1 MTAGCAALLAG
12 WLGYEIEAFSAAR
25 AGMPDTS
32 ANAPAENRTASLG
45 PIHSL
50 HLPETRKRNNSCR
63 VADDHQDAKVTSVTC
78 SSGTSNWQAEFPRR
92 VAHDFAQFEANA
104 FPAAGQA

>member
-12 WLGYEIEAFSAAR
+12 WLGYETEAFSAAR
-25 AGMPDTS
+25 AGKLGNS
-32 ANAPAENRTASLG
+32 VNAQIRTASLG

-50 HLPETRKRNNSCR
+50 HLPQTRKRNNSCR
-63 VADDHQDAKVTSVTC
+63 VADYHQDAKVTSVTC